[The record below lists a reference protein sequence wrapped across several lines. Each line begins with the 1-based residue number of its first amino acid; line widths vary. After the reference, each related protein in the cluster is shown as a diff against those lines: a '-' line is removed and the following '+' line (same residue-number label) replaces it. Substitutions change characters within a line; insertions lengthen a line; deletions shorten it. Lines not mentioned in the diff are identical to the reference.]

1 MGSVV
6 FSIIQRYLPH
16 KKILLISSLGF
27 IFSIFVSTCIYN
39 IEYFIYILISLI
51 FMGLF
56 GDLLCYSSL
65 VVCEEIVS
73 SNKRALFSSIINMGY
88 GLCGIIYSFIFM
100 YVQNWRYDF
109 YIAIGLSSVLYLLI
123 KFFTYDS
130 PRSYID
136 DKDINNF
143 KKTLQGIAKFNGIEK
158 EFLEKYESDEY
169 QKLIKEIMEYEYEG
183 NNNKEKKES
192 IELTD
197 MEINVNNKNDNL
209 INNNESKKKNL
220 KKRKSSFFVS
230 LKYPSLRY
238 KFLILCILW
247 FGTRLISNCIALY
260 SKALPVNY
268 YFNIILLFTFESLA
282 YYVSGIL
289 INIKFLGRK
298 GTLYVEYMIIILG
311 FLLLSFFKFP
321 LPIELIFNFI
331 IRFCQSAVELVFFTY
346 TLEVYPTL
354 FRSTSF
360 GINVTFGN
368 IGSILAPMIYEYV
381 PNWLLLFI
389 FAIMTIIHSIL

>member
-1 MGSVV
+1 M
-6 FSIIQRYLPH
+6 FY
-16 KKILLISSLGF
+16 
-27 IFSIFVSTCIYN
+27 FSIFVSTCIYN

-123 KFFTYDS
+123 KFFTHDS

-169 QKLIKEIMEYEYEG
+169 QNSLKKLWNMNMKVII
-183 NNNKEKKES
+183 
-192 IELTD
+192 I
-197 MEINVNNKNDNL
+197 
-209 INNNESKKKNL
+209 KKK
-220 KKRKSSFFVS
+220 KKV
-230 LKYPSLRY
+230 L
-238 KFLILCILW
+238 
-247 FGTRLISNCIALY
+247 N
-260 SKALPVNY
+260 
-268 YFNIILLFTFESLA
+268 
-282 YYVSGIL
+282 
-289 INIKFLGRK
+289 
-298 GTLYVEYMIIILG
+298 
-311 FLLLSFFKFP
+311 
-321 LPIELIFNFI
+321 
-331 IRFCQSAVELVFFTY
+331 
-346 TLEVYPTL
+346 
-354 FRSTSF
+354 
-360 GINVTFGN
+360 
-368 IGSILAPMIYEYV
+368 
-381 PNWLLLFI
+381 
-389 FAIMTIIHSIL
+389 

>member
-1 MGSVV
+1 MKKFKIGLIGVFTFIGNTMGSVV

-73 SNKRALFSSIINMGY
+73 SNKRALFRSIINMGY

-209 INNNESKKKNL
+209 
-220 KKRKSSFFVS
+220 
-230 LKYPSLRY
+230 KY
-238 KFLILCILW
+238 
-247 FGTRLISNCIALY
+247 
-260 SKALPVNY
+260 
-268 YFNIILLFTFESLA
+268 
-282 YYVSGIL
+282 
-289 INIKFLGRK
+289 
-298 GTLYVEYMIIILG
+298 
-311 FLLLSFFKFP
+311 
-321 LPIELIFNFI
+321 
-331 IRFCQSAVELVFFTY
+331 
-346 TLEVYPTL
+346 
-354 FRSTSF
+354 
-360 GINVTFGN
+360 
-368 IGSILAPMIYEYV
+368 
-381 PNWLLLFI
+381 
-389 FAIMTIIHSIL
+389 